1 MKNIKTDCKW
11 RTLAIN
17 TGRDAA
23 SVDDSNHCIII
34 ILRIITIITKM
45 ILIEKMKMSENL
57 FYKHAFLM
65 ISTHFFLF
73 ISLDVKK

>member
-23 SVDDSNHCIII
+23 SVDDSNH
-34 ILRIITIITKM
+34 
-45 ILIEKMKMSENL
+45 
-57 FYKHAFLM
+57 
-65 ISTHFFLF
+65 
-73 ISLDVKK
+73 

>member
-34 ILRIITIITKM
+34 IKNNNNYYKNDIDRKNENERKP
-45 ILIEKMKMSENL
+45 ILKTCFSNDLETFV
-57 FYKHAFLM
+57 FYLSLLM
-65 ISTHFFLF
+65 
-73 ISLDVKK
+73 

>member
-23 SVDDSNHCIII
+23 LVDDSNHCIII
-34 ILRIITIITKM
+34 ILRIITIITIKV
-45 ILIEKMKMSENL
+45 LCEQTREL
-57 FYKHAFLM
+57 
-65 ISTHFFLF
+65 THDF
-73 ISLDVKK
+73 

>member
-34 ILRIITIITKM
+34 ILRIITIVTKM
-45 ILIEKMKMSENL
+45 I
-57 FYKHAFLM
+57 
-65 ISTHFFLF
+65 
-73 ISLDVKK
+73 